1 MIDPEHTG
9 NGQSR
14 VERRFAALKAEGR
27 SGLVVFVA
35 CGDPDPETFFELL
48 SGLPGAGVDVI
59 EIGMPFSDPMADGP
73 AIQAASLRALKA
85 GMTLRGTLDMAAR
98 FRVKDDDTPIV
109 LMGYFNPIYSYG
121 TGKFL
126 EDARA
131 AGVDGLIIVD
141 LPPEEDD
148 ELCQPALD
156 AGLHWIRLATP
167 TTDDA
172 RLPTVL
178 SNTSGFVYYVS
189 IMGITGT
196 RSASGEAVRQAV
208 ARLKAHTD
216 LPIAVG
222 FGVRTPE
229 QAAEIAAIADA
240 AVVGSS
246 IIERL
251 KAGLDADNRATP
263 GMVDDVLSFVRT
275 LAEGVRKGRG
285 DKSG

>member
-1 MIDPEHTG
+1 MSGAPSNA
-9 NGQSR
+9 NGGMSR
-14 VERRFAALKAEGR
+14 VERRFAALAAEGR

-48 SGLPGAGVDVI
+48 SGLPAAGVDLI

-73 AIQAASLRALKA
+73 AIQAASLRALQA
-85 GMTLRGTLDMAAR
+85 GMTLKGTLDMAAR
-98 FRVKDDDTPIV
+98 FRTRDDDTPII
-109 LMGYFNPIYSYG
+109 LMGYYNPIYSYG
-121 TGKFL
+121 PEKFL
-126 EDARA
+126 KDARA

-148 ELCQPALD
+148 ELCQPAIE

-216 LPIAVG
+216 IPVVVG

-229 QAAEIAAIADA
+229 QAAELAAVADA

-251 KAGLDADNRATP
+251 AAGLDADNRATP
-263 GMVDDVLSFVRT
+263 GLVDDVLDFVSS
-275 LAEGVRKGRG
+275 LAEGVRRGRVG
-285 DKSG
+285 